1 MIKAVLDPYSWR
13 ARAFPVYLTIAPLAL
28 ALVAVLPHGLDLSVG
43 GGAAIVFVPLA
54 FLLGQLGG
62 DFGKRLEKRLWQ
74 KWGGPPTTRFLRHAN
89 DEFNP
94 ITRER
99 IHKKLRGLGLRVP
112 SKQEE
117 NDDPGRAD
125 QYYQACTED
134 LFRRTRDRKKF
145 PLVFE
150 NLTDYGFRRNL
161 LGLKPLGLLITA
173 VSLFVSLGRIVANW
187 DVQEP
192 PTIAIVAALLTFG
205 FLLIWISWVNEKTVR
220 IAADRYAR
228 SLLEAT
234 LDLE

>member
-1 MIKAVLDPYSWR
+1 MIKGLLDVYSWR

-28 ALVAVLPHGLDLSVG
+28 ALVAVLPHGLDLSVS
-43 GGAAIVFVPLA
+43 GGAAIVFAPLA

-74 KWGGPPTTRFLRHAN
+74 KWGGPPTTRFIRHAN

-99 IHKKLRGLGLRVP
+99 IHEKLRDLGLRVP

-117 NDDPGRAD
+117 KDDPARAD
-125 QYYQACTED
+125 QYYHACIEE
-134 LFRRTRDRKKF
+134 LIRRTRDRKKF

-161 LGLKPLGLLITA
+161 LGLKPFGLPITA
-173 VSLFVSLGRIVANW
+173 VALSLCLWRIWASW

-192 PTIAIVAALLTFG
+192 PTVAIVAALLG
-205 FLLIWISWVNEKTVR
+205 LGILLVWIFWVNEKAVR

-228 SLLEAT
+228 SLLEAA
-234 LDLE
+234 LELE